1 MECSSGVDTGAATAG
16 ALAVADAAA
25 IEEDLPCALTTALEK
40 CLGANEGPPARIRI
54 CASGFATQ
62 GPTLAMRIAIV
73 MKDCRPQRS
82 FILQIVNL
90 SVRSNAREVLLLG
103 KHVF

>member
-40 CLGANEGPPARIRI
+40 CLGANEGPPARIRM

-73 MKDCRPQRS
+73 MKGCCPQRN

-90 SVRSNAREVLLLG
+90 SVRYNAREILLLG
-103 KHVF
+103 KHVA